1 MLYLIRHGEEDQ
13 TVRGGWSHS
22 GLMDT
27 GVLQAERLA
36 ESILMNT
43 AMHVHRIFSSDLPR
57 AVQNAERLAQ
67 ALSFPATAA
76 PQFRE
81 INNGLLADMEH
92 VQAERQF
99 PGMFYRALA
108 WDEAYPNGESPHAF
122 YDRIASAWKAFKLPR
137 VEPNMP
143 KTRRHGGLSLFH
155 PWQAPARLRAQ
166 NENPI
171 PAAIVFRC
179 AAVFSER
186 IFVRARHKS
195 VRILTYFKLFN
206 AARAGSFR

>member
-22 GLMDT
+22 GLTDT

-67 ALSFPATAA
+67 ALSLPVTAA

-92 VQAERQF
+92 VQAER
-99 PGMFYRALA
+99 
-108 WDEAYPNGESPHAF
+108 
-122 YDRIASAWKAFKLPR
+122 
-137 VEPNMP
+137 
-143 KTRRHGGLSLFH
+143 
-155 PWQAPARLRAQ
+155 
-166 NENPI
+166 
-171 PAAIVFRC
+171 
-179 AAVFSER
+179 
-186 IFVRARHKS
+186 
-195 VRILTYFKLFN
+195 
-206 AARAGSFR
+206 

>member
-1 MLYLIRHGEEDQ
+1 MLHLIRHGEEDQ
-13 TVRGGWSHS
+13 TVRGGWSRTA
-22 GLMDT
+22 LTDT
-27 GVLQAERLA
+27 G
-36 ESILMNT
+36 I
-43 AMHVHRIFSSDLPR
+43 
-57 AVQNAERLAQ
+57 
-67 ALSFPATAA
+67 
-76 PQFRE
+76 
-81 INNGLLADMEH
+81 
-92 VQAERQF
+92 VQAERKF
-99 PGMFYRALA
+99 PGLYYRMLA
-108 WDEAYPNGESPHAF
+108 WDEAYPNSESPHAF
-122 YDRIASAWKAFKLPR
+122 LTGSHLGGTIAWKAFKLPR

-155 PWQAPARLRAQ
+155 PWQALACLRAQ

-206 AARAGSFR
+206 AARAGSIR